1 MSVHRTQGP
10 RYFLVLLV
18 WRQPAWSD
26 LPGYSAKLSQLCEAS
41 GGQPP
46 QAASALLG
54 KLLVRVHLVHHG
66 QVSIRWVLA
75 GRIQLAKE
83 SVIGLQHR
91 EVLEKSSS
99 TLLQPREGE
108 RTGNT
113 RTARVLPADRDQEKA
128 EPREAE
134 LVS

>member
-1 MSVHRTQGP
+1 ME
-10 RYFLVLLV
+10 
-18 WRQPAWSD
+18 
-26 LPGYSAKLSQLCEAS
+26 LSQLCEAS

-46 QAASALLG
+46 QAATALLG

-66 QVSIRWVLA
+66 QVFIRWVLA
-75 GRIQLAKE
+75 GGIQLAKE
-83 SVIGLQHR
+83 SVIGLRHW

-108 RTGNT
+108 GSGDT
-113 RTARVLPADRDQEKA
+113 RTARVLPADGDQEET
-128 EPREAE
+128 EPRETE